1 MVTIAFHMMVFTPV
15 SHHKAVSENV
25 FQLFAS
31 LILNTALL
39 FIIVYCIYQYT
50 VKVYWIIC
58 IKYKVQL
65 RLTSLILKMSNNFCT
80 LFVQEKAQTL
90 TIW

>member
-1 MVTIAFHMMVFTPV
+1 MVTIAFHMMVLTPV
-15 SHHKAVSENV
+15 SHHKAVNSSTV
-25 FQLFAS
+25 QLFAS

-50 VKVYWIIC
+50 IKVYWIIC

-65 RLTSLILKMSNNFCT
+65 RLTSVILKMSNNFCN
-80 LFVQEKAQTL
+80 LFVQGKAQTL
-90 TIW
+90 TIQ